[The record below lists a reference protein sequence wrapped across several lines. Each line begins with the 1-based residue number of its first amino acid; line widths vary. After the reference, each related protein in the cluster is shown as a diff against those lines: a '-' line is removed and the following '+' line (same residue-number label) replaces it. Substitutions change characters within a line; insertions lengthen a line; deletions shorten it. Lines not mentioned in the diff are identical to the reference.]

1 MKRKGGVLVT
11 GGAVRI
17 GAAIVERLA
26 QDGYDIAIHCNR
38 SGDEASELAQ
48 QIRTSHRAA
57 ACVVISD
64 LAEPNLAHI
73 VGEARAGLN
82 CELTV
87 LINSASVFERDC
99 ADDFDGAGFDLHMD
113 VNLRAPLLLAQSFAA
128 QAPHGSSII
137 NLLDQRV
144 LRSTPRYFTY
154 TLSKSALQAATR
166 TMAQAFA
173 PKIRVNAVAPGLT
186 LPNAHQDAQDYAR
199 RIATL
204 PLQRGGCP
212 AEIAAA
218 VSFLIGSPSVTGQT
232 LAIDGGQHLAW
243 QTADVSA
250 A

>member
-1 MKRKGGVLVT
+1 MTRKGGALVT

-26 QDGYDIAIHCNR
+26 RDGYDIAIHCHR
-38 SGDEASELAQ
+38 SDAEGAALAQ
-48 QIRTSHRAA
+48 RLRDQHGAA
-57 ACVVISD
+57 ACVVVSD
-64 LAEPNLAHI
+64 LSGVSPGHI
-73 VGEARAGLN
+73 VQDARAGLN
-82 CELTV
+82 GELTV
-87 LINSASVFERDC
+87 LINSASVFERDG
-99 ADDFDGAGFDLHMD
+99 AEDFDCTGFDRHMN
-113 VNLRAPLLLAQSFAA
+113 VNLRAPLMLAQSFAE
-128 QAPHGSSII
+128 QAPDGSSII

-144 LRSTPRYFTY
+144 LRPTPRYFTY
-154 TLSKSALQAATR
+154 ALSKSALQAATR

-186 LPNAHQDAQDYAR
+186 LPNSGQDQQDYAR

-204 PLQRGGCP
+204 PLGRGGCP
-212 AEIAAA
+212 AEVADA
-218 VSFLIGSPSVTGQT
+218 VAFLVGSPSITGQT